1 MERITTSET
10 LWDILGKVYNSIY
23 RLKKIENILGDEYDL
38 EHLKE
43 LVEKDKREGEIMPEY
58 IDKSV
63 VLDQI
68 SKQKLFYEE
77 ERKQSGDFLEEM
89 NCVGAENGWTALE
102 DVISDIP
109 TADVA
114 PVMHGKWILDAKN
127 HCHCSRCLYGRNIE
141 TQIGWNYCPNCGAK
155 CDLEG

>member
-1 MERITTSET
+1 
-10 LWDILGKVYNSIY
+10 
-23 RLKKIENILGDEYDL
+23 
-38 EHLKE
+38 
-43 LVEKDKREGEIMPEY
+43 MPEY

-89 NCVGAENGWTALE
+89 NCVGAENGLTALE
-102 DVISDIP
+102 DVVSDIP

-114 PVMHGKWILDAKN
+114 PVVQGKWEWFGPCYDGNGKFWGTCSVCQTRQRLGDYYT
-127 HCHCSRCLYGRNIE
+127 HC
-141 TQIGWNYCPNCGAK
+141 PACGAK
-155 CDLEG
+155 MILEDK